1 MKKRTLMIS
10 ASLLFLL
17 LFIIIGIV
25 IYIYLGTDTFKSDK
39 DLFIKHTSQ
48 LFEENNFIPTGL
60 AEYLNKKQNQIY
72 ETKGTFK
79 INVNYTDPSIQEQK
93 EEEIYN
99 NMYIDIEGKVD
110 KVSSRDEVNLIV
122 NYSDS
127 AKFPISYKHDG
138 NKSGIKIDDILPNY
152 IASNSNDINEVFEEI
167 DVIGG
172 TDFLIDPTYTLP
184 IIELTNDEKV
194 YIQDVYVNNFFTNL
208 SEDKFTIIENTDGSN
223 CYELNLTLQE
233 ATDII
238 SQTLQTASQ
247 DTKII
252 NVLNKIFSS
261 NNLGITITP
270 DNIIELKNRI
280 DSEKI
285 EDGNFK
291 VQLNENNKIIN
302 KIRFEI
308 SLSDSN
314 NSENED
320 YMTAIEIVKNSNSSD
335 NLSYTVNYTIAG
347 TQIISTS
354 INLVDYQTNNPSEE
368 VTISVGNSENST
380 FSYMINN
387 NLTFENQIAISEF
400 EDASTIVIDNYQEN
414 ELNNFLTQYKNKFIE
429 FHRNM
434 MTQIGLVSSD
444 APFSS
449 MRLLPIIIVGLE
461 SSGTLREFYSYN
473 DSINSQ
479 NSNDLSMNDT
489 LNSIPN
495 DMTTSNTIEN
505 ANSSDIFNYDFNNT
519 ITNNINNSFETFD
532 TSTFNEMTNNSIV
545 EQTVPTAP

>member
-1 MKKRTLMIS
+1 MIS

-252 NVLNKIFSS
+252 NILNKIFSS

-461 SSGTLREFYSYN
+461 SSGTLRGFYSYN

-489 LNSIPN
+489 FNSIPN
-495 DMTTSNTIEN
+495 DMTTSNTTEH
-505 ANSSDIFNYDFNNT
+505 ANSSDIFSYDFNNT
-519 ITNNINNSFETFD
+519 ITNNTNNSFGTFD
-532 TSTFNEMTNNSIV
+532 TSTFNEMTNNSIA

>member
-252 NVLNKIFSS
+252 NILNKIFSS

-461 SSGTLREFYSYN
+461 SSGTLRGFYSYN

-489 LNSIPN
+489 FNSIPN
-495 DMTTSNTIEN
+495 DMTTSNTTEH
-505 ANSSDIFNYDFNNT
+505 ANSSDIFSYDFNNT
-519 ITNNINNSFETFD
+519 ITNNTNNSFGTFD
-532 TSTFNEMTNNSIV
+532 TSTFNEMTNNSIA

>member
-1 MKKRTLMIS
+1 MIS

-252 NVLNKIFSS
+252 NILNKIFSS

-461 SSGTLREFYSYN
+461 SSGTLRGFYSYN

-489 LNSIPN
+489 FNSIPN
-495 DMTTSNTIEN
+495 DMTTSNTTEH
-505 ANSSDIFNYDFNNT
+505 ANSSDIFSYDFNNT
-519 ITNNINNSFETFD
+519 ITNNINNSFGTFD
-532 TSTFNEMTNNSIV
+532 TSTFNEMTNNSIA

>member
-252 NVLNKIFSS
+252 NILNKIFSS

-320 YMTAIEIVKNSNSSD
+320 YMTAIEIVKNSNSFD

-461 SSGTLREFYSYN
+461 SSGTLRGFYSYN

-489 LNSIPN
+489 FNSIPN
-495 DMTTSNTIEN
+495 DMTTSNTTEH
-505 ANSSDIFNYDFNNT
+505 ANSSDIFSYDFNNT
-519 ITNNINNSFETFD
+519 ITNNTNNSFGTFD
-532 TSTFNEMTNNSIV
+532 TSTFNEMTNNSIA

>member
-1 MKKRTLMIS
+1 MIS

-252 NVLNKIFSS
+252 NILNKIFSS

-354 INLVDYQTNNPSEE
+354 INLVDYQTNNPSEK

-461 SSGTLREFYSYN
+461 SSGTLRGFYSYN

-489 LNSIPN
+489 FNSIPN
-495 DMTTSNTIEN
+495 DMTTSNTTEH
-505 ANSSDIFNYDFNNT
+505 ANSSDIFSYDFNNT
-519 ITNNINNSFETFD
+519 ITNNINNSFGTFD
-532 TSTFNEMTNNSIV
+532 TSTFNEMTNNSIA

>member
-1 MKKRTLMIS
+1 MIS

-48 LFEENNFIPTGL
+48 LLEENNFIPTGL

-252 NVLNKIFSS
+252 NILNKIFSS

-400 EDASTIVIDNYQEN
+400 EDALTIVIDNYQEN

-461 SSGTLREFYSYN
+461 SSGTLRGFYSYN

-489 LNSIPN
+489 FNSIPN
-495 DMTTSNTIEN
+495 DMTTSNTTEH
-505 ANSSDIFNYDFNNT
+505 ANSSDIFSYDFNNT
-519 ITNNINNSFETFD
+519 ITNNTNNSFGTFD
-532 TSTFNEMTNNSIV
+532 TSTFNEMTNNSIA

>member
-252 NVLNKIFSS
+252 NILNKIFSS

>member
-1 MKKRTLMIS
+1 MIS

-48 LFEENNFIPTGL
+48 LLEENNFIPTGL

-252 NVLNKIFSS
+252 NILNKIFSS

-354 INLVDYQTNNPSEE
+354 INLVDYQTNNPSEK

-461 SSGTLREFYSYN
+461 SSGTLRGFYSYN

-489 LNSIPN
+489 FNSIPN
-495 DMTTSNTIEN
+495 DMTTSNTTEH
-505 ANSSDIFNYDFNNT
+505 ANSSDIFSYDFNNT
-519 ITNNINNSFETFD
+519 ITNNINNSFGTFD
-532 TSTFNEMTNNSIV
+532 TSTFNEMTNNSIA